1 MKDLDPIASETGK
14 NIGMDNAALGA
25 PSGWQDQAVAL
36 IRKLAQSRP
45 YTTSAWTIS
54 GWPVAPPPEPRALGP
69 AFVAAASAGI
79 IASTLHFVRTF
90 QTTRHRAPVRV
101 WKSNLCVIGQ
111 PFDED
116 KLLSRQPAQVQ
127 A

>member
-14 NIGMDNAALGA
+14 NIGMDNVALGA
-25 PSGWQDQAVAL
+25 PPGWQDQAVAL

-45 YTTSAWTIS
+45 YVCADDLWAA
-54 GWPVAPPPEPRALGP
+54 GLAPPPEPRALGP